1 MKKEYKYSIELMEP
15 KSFLVFLNGILLS
28 PGKDFIIKTKGAI
41 ENIQLIFR
49 ENLRKGFEICVW
61 SDGYDDYWFQVVE
74 KNGKLILEEQN
85 VDKPGFSDR
94 KTKWIEGTL

>member
-1 MKKEYKYSIELMEP
+1 MIKEYKYSIELMEP

-28 PGKDFIIKTKGAI
+28 PGKDFIIKTKSAI

-61 SDGYDDYWFQVVE
+61 SDGCDYWFQVVE
-74 KNGKLILEEQN
+74 KNGKLIIEDQSI
-85 VDKPGFSDR
+85 DKPKFSDR
-94 KTKWIEGTL
+94 KIKWIKDTL